1 MDISTIIAICVLA
14 LFTIVYLV
22 CFGVMFH
29 YSSKNYLLANNDEE
43 IEKDIHD
50 EYKKYLKKYDPDEEQ
65 TFLEYTAQKRK
76 NAHNNSIFLNIIDWV
91 ICILCVAFVALA
103 GYMKS
108 QNQQVFLGDTSL
120 LVIETG
126 SMATV
131 SDFNGYIEENNL
143 TDQIPESSLITINKV
158 KSAEDMELYKIYAF
172 KVEKQVIVHRL
183 VEIKS
188 VDGQTTYTFKGDAN
202 AGSLDFEIDL
212 TFDKVLGVYS
222 GFNNQV
228 LGTIIIYL
236 QSPAGIIAICCAVI
250 ILLGYDIYHS
260 KSLKA
265 YRIRYDLLAYDAERI
280 YKKVE
285 DIKNTRIVND
295 KLIGNIRK
303 DNIKKYRYVET
314 LVSNKVYPIGSK
326 AIILKVLDKGK
337 RVKVLITDAKQP
349 DVLIYNSTDVKVISF
364 PYKAEV
370 K

>member
-50 EYKKYLKKYDPDEEQ
+50 EYKKYLKNYDPDEEQ
-65 TFLEYTAQKRK
+65 TFLEYAAQKKK
-76 NAHNNSIFLNIIDWV
+76 NAHNNSIVLNIIDWV
-91 ICILCVAFVALA
+91 ICILCVAFVAFA

-108 QNQQVFLGDTSL
+108 QSQQVFIGNTSL

-131 SDFNGYIEENNL
+131 SDFNDYIEENNL

-158 KSAEDMELYKIYAF
+158 KSPEDMELYKVYAF
-172 KVEKQVIVHRL
+172 KVDDQVIVHRL
-183 VEIKS
+183 VEIDTS
-188 VDGQTTYTFKGDAN
+188 GAETTYTFKGDAN
-202 AGSLDFEIDL
+202 AGSLDFEIDM
-212 TFDKVLGVYS
+212 TFDKVLGVYT

-260 KSLKA
+260 KSMKA
-265 YRIRYDLLAYDAERI
+265 YRTRYDLLAFDAEKI
-280 YKKVE
+280 YYKLE
-285 DIKNTRIVND
+285 DLKNTRIVND
-295 KLIGNIRK
+295 KLIGNMRD
-303 DNIKKYRYVET
+303 DNIKTYRYVQT
-314 LVSNKVYPIGSK
+314 LISNKVYPIGSQG
-326 AIILKVLDKGK
+326 IILKVLEKGK
-337 RVKVLITDAKQP
+337 KVKVLITDAKQP
-349 DVLIYNSTDVKVISF
+349 DVLIYNSCDVTVIPF
-364 PYKAEV
+364 PYKKEV